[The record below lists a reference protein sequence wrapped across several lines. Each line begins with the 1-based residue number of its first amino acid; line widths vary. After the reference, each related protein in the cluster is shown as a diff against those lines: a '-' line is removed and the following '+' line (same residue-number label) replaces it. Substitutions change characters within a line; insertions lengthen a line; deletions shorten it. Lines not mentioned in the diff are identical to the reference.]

1 MEVLKMDETIKYL
14 QETGLTKQDIEETFQ
29 ELIKLKEAIRTAQ
42 HKINNGKGD
51 ELLQAYMHED
61 AEQLH
66 DIASDAKME
75 IFKIWH
81 LAETGRKYDC

>member
-1 MEVLKMDETIKYL
+1 MDETIKYL
-14 QETGLTKQDIEETFQ
+14 QETGITAEDIHNLFMENEA
-29 ELIKLKEAIRTAQ
+29 LKEAIRTAQ

-51 ELLQAYMHED
+51 ELLKAYMHND

-81 LAETGRKYDC
+81 LAETGRKYEE